1 MFMGSNS
8 SQVSCRA
15 CGAGV
20 SPASSICDYCGNP
33 VRITTLKST
42 VDLSKPLLMKYVKS
56 YENDAEIENS
66 NVSLG
71 LIFLQLGQFDK
82 ANQRFDAA
90 INDDPVNAEAYFYKA
105 VADLEGK
112 KPFVCSRKVI
122 NEVISQLDAAREL
135 DSQPLYTYFSAI
147 VKYDYFVRKKI
158 KITPDY
164 KDDLNDARESGVAL
178 GDIDALLTV
187 IRVDLPDVLK
197 I

>member
-1 MFMGSNS
+1 MENNS
-8 SQVSCRA
+8 SQISCRA

-20 SPASSICDYCGNP
+20 SPTSSICDYCGNP

-42 VDLSKPLLMKYVKS
+42 VDLSKPLLMKYAKS
-56 YENDAEIENS
+56 YENDAEDENP
-66 NVSLG
+66 NISLG

-82 ANQRFDAA
+82 AYKRFDDA

-105 VADLEGK
+105 VAALAGK

-122 NEVISQLDAAREL
+122 NEVISQLDAASEV

-158 KITPDY
+158 KILPDY
-164 KDDLNDARESGVAL
+164 KDDLNEARNSGVAL

-187 IRVDLPDVLK
+187 IRVDLPDELK

>member
-1 MFMGSNS
+1 METKS
-8 SQVSCRA
+8 SQISCRA

-20 SPASSICDYCGNP
+20 SATSSTCEYCANP

-42 VDLSKPLLMKYVKS
+42 VDLSKPLLLKYAKS
-56 YENDAEIENS
+56 YENDSEDDKTNI
-66 NVSLG
+66 SLG
-71 LIFLQLGQFDK
+71 LIFLQLGQFNK
-82 ANQRFDAA
+82 AKERFDEA

-112 KPFVCSRKVI
+112 KPFVCSRKII

-187 IRVDLPDVLK
+187 IRVDLPDELK
-197 I
+197 L

>member
-1 MFMGSNS
+1 MENNS

-20 SPASSICDYCGNP
+20 SPISSICDYCGNP

-56 YENDAEIENS
+56 YENDAEDENS

-82 ANQRFDAA
+82 ANQRFDDA
-90 INDDPVNAEAYFYKA
+90 INDDPVNSEAYFYKA
-105 VADLEGK
+105 VATLAGK
-112 KPFVCSRKVI
+112 KPFICSRNVI
-122 NEVISQLDAAREL
+122 NKVLSQLGAAREL
-135 DSQPLYTYFSAI
+135 DSQPLFSYLSSI
-147 VKYDYFVRKKI
+147 VKYDYFARKKF
-158 KITPDY
+158 KISPDY
-164 KDDLNDARESGVAL
+164 KDDLNDARNSGVAL
-178 GDIDALLTV
+178 GDIDALLSV
-187 IRVDLPDVLK
+187 VRVDLPDALK